1 MRNGLVRP
9 HWVNPHVLCAK
20 KTTSYK
26 CESYKAMT
34 RKEKMRFVKRQNLC
48 FNCLKGAH
56 RAEKCPSK
64 NRCHHPKCAET
75 HHRFLHDYFK
85 KKVEETAMEDVKV
98 YMSKLPQVQNIY
110 RLRLSKWEQQ
120 NGEYISTY
128 ALLDT
133 GNESTLIHKDFA
145 KKIKLSSIEDS
156 GELINVDEVNLYLID
171 EENTSSFHINKTLA
185 IKRERFDMTEQILP
199 LHFQQNGE

>member
-9 HWVNPHVLCAK
+9 HWVNPHVLCVK

-110 RLRLSKWEQQ
+110 RLHLSKWEQQ
-120 NGEYISTY
+120 MENISPLMLYWIQEMKAPWYTKILQKRLNLA
-128 ALLDT
+128 ALKIL
-133 GNESTLIHKDFA
+133 GSWSMYMKLIC
-145 KKIKLSSIEDS
+145 IW
-156 GELINVDEVNLYLID
+156 
-171 EENTSSFHINKTLA
+171 
-185 IKRERFDMTEQILP
+185 
-199 LHFQQNGE
+199 